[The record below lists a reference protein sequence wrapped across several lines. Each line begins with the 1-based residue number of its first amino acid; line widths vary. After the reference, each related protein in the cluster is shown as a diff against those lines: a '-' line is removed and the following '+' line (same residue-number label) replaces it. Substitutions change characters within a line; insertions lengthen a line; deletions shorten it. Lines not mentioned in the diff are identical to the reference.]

1 MKQKKIYAE
10 LSRLLLEPGVQK
22 LYQTVEAAFKAQD
35 SFAHNWEHVRR
46 DIVNSVEIGL
56 EEGADMDIVM
66 PAIILHD
73 IGYVTH
79 PQEPEQHPLNGSREC
94 FRFLDAWTPEQR
106 KRISSCI
113 LTHKGKFPGFEHSEP
128 ETMEEKVVCDADQ
141 VDKFGWIGFIQVI
154 KVFVEHGTKG
164 YDLYKTFP
172 GMAEALKRRKS
183 IILYT
188 ETGKRLAAE
197 RREPDFM
204 DISEKLTRELSLYE
218 EWKEPF

>member
-1 MKQKKIYAE
+1 MKPNEIYAE
-10 LSRLLLEPGVQK
+10 LNHLLLEPGVQE

-35 SFAHNWEHVRR
+35 AIAHNWEHVRR

-56 EEGADMDIVM
+56 QEGADMGIVI

-79 PQEPEQHPLNGSREC
+79 PHEPEQHPINGSREC
-94 FRFLDAWTPEQR
+94 CRFLDAWTPEQR
-106 KRISSCI
+106 TLISSCI
-113 LTHKGKFPGFEHSEP
+113 LKHKGKFPGFEHSEP
-128 ETMEEKVVCDADQ
+128 ETLEEKVVCDADQ
-141 VDKFGWIGFIQVI
+141 VDKFGWIGFIQVV

-164 YDLYKTFP
+164 HDLYKTFP
-172 GMAEALKRRKS
+172 GMAGALTRRKS
-183 IILYT
+183 IMLYT
-188 ETGKRLAAE
+188 ETGKHLAAK

-204 DISEKLTRELSLYE
+204 DISEKLTRELYLYE